1 MSRTE
6 GLTDFNAL
14 HKHLCLLWDYREKI
28 KYKLNNLFLCLLNV
42 LNGYY
47 ITQYCNGDT
56 LQYKGLVVS
65 RSSTPS
71 WLTSDRSR
79 LR

>member
-1 MSRTE
+1 MTGCVLSTVLCSVINANVSFYVKTRKMSRTE

-42 LNGYY
+42 HNGYY
-47 ITQYCNGDT
+47 IT
-56 LQYKGLVVS
+56 
-65 RSSTPS
+65 
-71 WLTSDRSR
+71 
-79 LR
+79 

>member
-14 HKHLCLLWDYREKI
+14 HKHYMFTVGLQKKI
-28 KYKLNNLFLCLLNV
+28 KYQLNNLFLCLLNV

-47 ITQYCNGDT
+47 IT
-56 LQYKGLVVS
+56 
-65 RSSTPS
+65 
-71 WLTSDRSR
+71 
-79 LR
+79 